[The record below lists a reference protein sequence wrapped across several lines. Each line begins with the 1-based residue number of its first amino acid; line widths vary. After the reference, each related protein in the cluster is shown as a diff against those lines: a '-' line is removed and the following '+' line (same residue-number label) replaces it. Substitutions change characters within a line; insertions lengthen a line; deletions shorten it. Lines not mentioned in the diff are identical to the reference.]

1 VARPLPVALTCAGF
15 GLFLLA
21 WVFAS
26 VPYRPPDEKAH
37 YLRVAAIAG
46 GTLLG
51 PRTSV
56 TAATPAQTAYVKP
69 NGRAESVD
77 ARLAPPGLSCVD
89 GKPVPAAGRCAVA
102 NYTGNYLPLPYL
114 IPALAVHW
122 ATNASTGLWLGRLA
136 SAAQCLLFVGLAF
149 ALLWR
154 GSAWSVL
161 GLLGA
166 LTPSFLFVSSV
177 INPDGLELATSLAF
191 ASGLVRI
198 SDTAS
203 ERLTWAWAAV
213 ALSGAVAILSWQL
226 GWLFV
231 AAGACAVGALLGAE
245 RLTDLVRAN
254 RRAALLTGI
263 TLAVAFA
270 LFLAWSLSTG
280 LLHSAFGI
288 SPVSASLRAGV
299 HQLRAVLHD
308 AVGLFGSLD
317 VSLPSPYYWVWWS
330 LVLGLVA
337 VALKLGTRPERT
349 GFTLVAVL
357 VLAFPVLFYAWV
369 YRHSGFILQAR
380 YVMPLLAL
388 IPVLGGELVFRRRGL
403 LPGGVKRF
411 APSVAIAVIACYQLA
426 AWWINARTSAA
437 EPHAFWF
444 PASPH
449 WSPPGGWAPWLIS
462 ALLGTLLLIA
472 CAALSALGVVS
483 GAASPAG
490 QPESQL
496 LGSPSP

>member
-1 VARPLPVALTCAGF
+1 V
-15 GLFLLA
+15 LA

-26 VPYRPPDEKAH
+26 VPYWPPDEKAH
-37 YLRVAAIAG
+37 YLRVAAIAS

-51 PRTSV
+51 PKTSV
-56 TAATPAQTAYVKP
+56 TAATPAQTAFVKP

-77 ARLAPPGLSCVD
+77 ARLAPPGWPCVN
-89 GKPVPAAGRCAVA
+89 GRPVPAAGRCAVP

-114 IPALAVHW
+114 IPAAAVHW
-122 ATNASTGLWLGRLA
+122 APSASTGLWLGRLV
-136 SAAQCLLFVGLAF
+136 SAAQCLLFVGLAL

-154 GSAWSVL
+154 GTAWSVL
-161 GLLGA
+161 GLLAA
-166 LTPSFLFVSSV
+166 LTPTFLFVSSV
-177 INPDGLELATSLAF
+177 INPDGLELAASLAF
-191 ASGLVRI
+191 VCGLVRI

-203 ERLTWAWAAV
+203 DRSPCAWAAV
-213 ALSGAVAILSWQL
+213 GLSGAVSILSWQL

-231 AAGACAVGALLGAE
+231 AAGACAVGAVLGTQ
-245 RLTDLVRAN
+245 RLTGLVRAN
-254 RRAALLTGI
+254 RRAMLLTGI
-263 TLAVAFA
+263 TLVVAFG
-270 LFLAWSLSTG
+270 LFLAWSLTTG
-280 LLHSAFGI
+280 LLHSTFGI
-288 SPVSASLRAGV
+288 SPVGASLRAGV
-299 HQLRAVLHD
+299 HQLRDVLHD

-317 VSLPSPYYWVWWS
+317 VSLPSQAYYWVWWS
-330 LVLGLVA
+330 LVIGLVA
-337 VALKLGTRPERT
+337 AGLRLASRPQRM
-349 GFTLVAVL
+349 GFAAVIVL

-388 IPVLGGELVFRRRGL
+388 IPLLAGELVFRSRRR
-403 LPGGVKRF
+403 LPTGVIRF
-411 APSVAIAVIACYQLA
+411 VPSVAISVIASYQLA

-472 CAALSALGVVS
+472 FAALSALGVVS
-483 GAASPAG
+483 SAPRPPGLR
-490 QPESQL
+490 ETQL
-496 LGSPSP
+496 AGSPSP